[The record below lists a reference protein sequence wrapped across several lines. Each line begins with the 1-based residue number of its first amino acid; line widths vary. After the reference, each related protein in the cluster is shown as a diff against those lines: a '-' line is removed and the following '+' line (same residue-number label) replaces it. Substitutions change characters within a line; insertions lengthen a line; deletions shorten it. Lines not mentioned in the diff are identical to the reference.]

1 MRTRNDKDKRQKK
14 KNEGTRSTERDYR
27 EYLLCDQSIK
37 IKCRWGDTVFYAKAD
52 GFKTNRNKRTVA
64 AQMHF
69 MHPRP
74 EKEQLSKHK
83 LCTV

>member
-1 MRTRNDKDKRQKK
+1 MTKIKDKKLRERERTRR
-14 KNEGTRSTERDYR
+14 TERDYR
-27 EYLLCDQSIK
+27 GHLLCDQSIK
-37 IKCRWGDTVFYAKAD
+37 IKCQWGDEGFFYAKAD

-69 MHPRP
+69 VHPHP

-83 LCTV
+83 LCTA